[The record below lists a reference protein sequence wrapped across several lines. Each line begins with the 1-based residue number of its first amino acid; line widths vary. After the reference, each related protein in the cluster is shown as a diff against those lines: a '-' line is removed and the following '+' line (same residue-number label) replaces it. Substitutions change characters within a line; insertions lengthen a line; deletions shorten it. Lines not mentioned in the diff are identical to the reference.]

1 MYSHNAY
8 ALFVLILAPI
18 SSRTSE
24 AAAII
29 GHNIQVDV
37 YRESCNLQ

>member
-24 AAAII
+24 AAAFIWQ
-29 GHNIQVDV
+29 NIQVDI
-37 YRESCNLQ
+37 YRESCDLQ